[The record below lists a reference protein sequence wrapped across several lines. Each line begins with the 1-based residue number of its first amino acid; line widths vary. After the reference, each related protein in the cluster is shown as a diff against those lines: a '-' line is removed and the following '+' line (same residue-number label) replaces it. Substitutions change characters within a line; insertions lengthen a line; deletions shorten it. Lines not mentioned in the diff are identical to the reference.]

1 MGKLTAAKTLE
12 LLGGGAAGAYAAKRY
27 TDLVGGPQQ
36 YQDEMG
42 QVRSTPGM
50 SDKQKK
56 DFQMRAAGVG
66 ALAIAGPAGLRR
78 MALKRK
84 NRKLMKADLEGIDS
98 AKRKIKEH
106 KPIFWCMSKSKKNV
120 LRGLHLQTKNS
131 QEKFVSVI
139 KGKILDVIVD
149 LRKKSKTFGKHF
161 KIILSEKNSK
171 SLLIPSGFAHGFLG
185 LENENIVLYS
195 NNNYRSKANEIG
207 INWNDQTLKINWPNK
222 KFIIS
227 KKDRNNISMSQ
238 FLSK

>member
-1 MGKLTAAKTLE
+1 MSVKNTKFKGLKVIQGKNYYDSRGFFKE
-12 LLGGGAAGAYAAKRY
+12 VFVQSK
-27 TDLVGGPQQ
+27 
-36 YQDEMG
+36 
-42 QVRSTPGM
+42 
-50 SDKQKK
+50 
-56 DFQMRAAGVG
+56 
-66 ALAIAGPAGLRR
+66 
-78 MALKRK
+78 LKF
-84 NRKLMKADLEGIDS
+84 
-98 AKRKIKEH
+98 H
-106 KPIFWCMSKSKKNV
+106 KPVFWCVSKSKKNV

-131 QEKFVSVI
+131 QEKFVSVL
-139 KGKILDVIVD
+139 KGKILDVVID
-149 LRKKSKTFGKHF
+149 LRRNSKTFGKHF